1 MDADGLI
8 RFEGRSDENGYTLV
22 IKDNG
27 RGMSS
32 EDMNR
37 ITEAFYMADKS
48 RARKEGGAGLG
59 LSLCRRIVELHGG
72 TMKFESRLERGT
84 AVTVRLRKERFDE
97 I

>member
-48 RARKEGGAGLG
+48 RARKRRRSGSWTF
-59 LSLCRRIVELHGG
+59 SLPPD
-72 TMKFESRLERGT
+72 RGT
-84 AVTVRLRKERFDE
+84 ARRNDG